1 MLKKVDTGLLTMP
14 AQPSAA
20 AGDKI
25 ILQGADGKNVQGT
38 LKMMNSN
45 NGAAGAQKTSG
56 NPELDSKFR
65 EVSQMYEKQFL
76 REMMKSMRS
85 TVNESGLVK
94 VSQGEKIFREQLDN
108 EYVEKWGDKGG
119 IGLSDMIYEQL
130 LFHYGPK
137 LPINKP
143 QGPIGL
149 TEKSNFVLNKGIK
162 PTSTETNQTFEY
174 SRKTASGAGPEKV
187 VAPWGGLLKQK
198 LDLGPDE
205 TFLEMWHDNGMKSR
219 FVLKGNT
226 ESLAVGQKL
235 QEGEGLGYLSPETKN
250 FFWNVSM

>member
-1 MLKKVDTGLLTMP
+1 MIKKLDGLTMP
-14 AQPSAA
+14 VQPQSS
-20 AGDKI
+20 GP
-25 ILQGADGKNVQGT
+25 T
-38 LKMMNSN
+38 
-45 NGAAGAQKTSG
+45 QKTSG
-56 NPELDSKFR
+56 NPELDAKFR

-85 TVNESGLVK
+85 TVQDGGLVK
-94 VSQGEKIFREQLDN
+94 VNQGEQIFREKLDD

-137 LPINKP
+137 VPIQKP
-143 QGPIGL
+143 AGPVQMG
-149 TEKSNFVLNKGIK
+149 EKSNFTLNRGIK
-162 PTSTETNQTFEY
+162 PTSTEPNQTFEFA
-174 SRKTASGAGPEKV
+174 RKLAGTASPEKI
-187 VAPWGGLLKQK
+187 VAPWSGLLKKK
-198 LDLGPDE
+198 LDLGPNE

-219 FVLKGNT
+219 FVLKGT
-226 ESLAVGQKL
+226 AEPLRVGQNL

>member
-1 MLKKVDTGLLTMP
+1 MIKKLDMGP
-14 AQPSAA
+14 AQPSAIS
-20 AGDKI
+20 GDRLSLKTS
-25 ILQGADGKNVQGT
+25 DGKNLQEPIV
-38 LKMMNSN
+38 
-45 NGAAGAQKTSG
+45 KTSG
-56 NPELDSKFR
+56 NSELDSKFR

-76 REMMKSMRS
+76 REMMKAMRS

-94 VSQGEKIFREQLDN
+94 VNQGERIFREQLDN

-137 LPINKP
+137 MPVQKP
-143 QGPIGL
+143 QGPVEL
-149 TEKSNFVLNKGIK
+149 SEKSNFTLNRGIS
-162 PTSTETNQTFEY
+162 PNSTAGNQSFEF
-174 SRKTASGAGPEKV
+174 SRKSTAATGLEKV
-187 VAPWGGLLKQK
+187 VAPWSGLLKRK

-205 TFLEMWHDNGMKSR
+205 TFLEMWHDNGLKSR
-219 FVLKGNT
+219 FVLKGT
-226 ESLAVGQKL
+226 AEQLKIGQNL

>member
-1 MLKKVDTGLLTMP
+1 MIKKADTSLAMLNSQTASQASP
-14 AQPSAA
+14 ARQS
-20 AGDKI
+20 
-25 ILQGADGKNVQGT
+25 
-38 LKMMNSN
+38 
-45 NGAAGAQKTSG
+45 SG
-56 NPELDSKFR
+56 NPELDSKFS
-65 EVSQMYEKQFL
+65 EVAQMYEKQFL

-85 TVNESGLVK
+85 TVKDSGLVK
-94 VSQGEKIFREQLDN
+94 VNQGEQIFREQLDH

-137 LPINKP
+137 VPLNKP
-143 QGPIGL
+143 QGPIEL
-149 TEKSNFVLNKGIK
+149 NEKSNFNLKSGIK
-162 PTSTETNQTFEY
+162 PTSTEANQTIEF
-174 SRKTASGAGPEKV
+174 SRKSTAGAGPEKI
-187 VAPWGGLLKQK
+187 VAPWSGLLKQK

-219 FVLKGNT
+219 FVLKGT
-226 ESLAVGQKL
+226 AEQLKVGQNL

>member
-1 MLKKVDTGLLTMP
+1 MIKK
-14 AQPSAA
+14 
-20 AGDKI
+20 
-25 ILQGADGKNVQGT
+25 ADGLAMVMPTQTLSGAQGT
-38 LKMMNSN
+38 VSP
-45 NGAAGAQKTSG
+45 KTSG
-56 NPELDSKFR
+56 NPALDEKFK

-94 VSQGEKIFREQLDN
+94 VNQGERIFREQLDN

-119 IGLSDMIYEQL
+119 IGLSDMIFEQL

-137 LPINKP
+137 VPIEKP
-143 QGPIGL
+143 QGPVQL
-149 TEKSNFVLNKGIK
+149 NEKSNFTLNRGISPK
-162 PTSTETNQTFEY
+162 STEANQTIEFA
-174 SRKTASGAGPEKV
+174 RKTNGAAGPEKII
-187 VAPWGGLLKQK
+187 APWSGLLKQK

-219 FVLKGNT
+219 FVLKGT
-226 ESLAVGQKL
+226 AEQLKVGQNL
-235 QEGEGLGYLSPETKN
+235 QEGESLGYLSPETKN

>member
-1 MLKKVDTGLLTMP
+1 MIKKFDGLTMP
-14 AQPSAA
+14 TQPQNQQP
-20 AGDKI
+20 I
-25 ILQGADGKNVQGT
+25 
-38 LKMMNSN
+38 
-45 NGAAGAQKTSG
+45 QKTSG

-65 EVSQMYEKQFL
+65 EVAQMYEKQFL

-85 TVNESGLVK
+85 TVTDSGLVK
-94 VSQGEKIFREQLDN
+94 VNQGEKIFREQLDQ

-137 LPINKP
+137 QKMDKP
-143 QGPIGL
+143 QGPIEM
-149 TEKSNFVLNKGIK
+149 TEKSNFTLNRGIK
-162 PTSTETNQTFEY
+162 PSSTENNQSFEFT
-174 SRKTASGAGPEKV
+174 RKTASGAGAVSGPEKI
-187 VAPWGGLLKQK
+187 VAPWSGLLKQK

-226 ESLAVGQKL
+226 EALAVGQKL